1 LSRNNDRLTN
11 GGGSVEQD
19 TSPPQQNTQNTNSN
33 DFGFVVPTEFVEL
46 PSKGAFYGSNHP
58 LHNQDTLEIKQMTA
72 KEEDML
78 TSRSLLKKG
87 VALERVI
94 GSLITNKSINPETL
108 LVGDRN
114 AIVVAARIS
123 AYGSD
128 YTTKVT
134 CPSCT
139 TQQEYSF
146 DLTEASFTGESEEG
160 NTFEGLVQQ
169 QEDGTFTVELPRS
182 ELVVGFRMLTGKD
195 EMSMAAG
202 EANNKKSKGSYE
214 KNVTRQLKQIVT
226 SVNGN
231 TTAEAINYVVDNMPS
246 IDARYLRQAY
256 KATSPNIDLTQ
267 HFECRECNYEQ
278 DMEVPLTADFFWPD
292 R

>member
-1 LSRNNDRLTN
+1 LSRNSNRI
-11 GGGSVEQD
+11 GGGGIKEED
-19 TSPPQQNTQNTNSN
+19 TSPPQQNMQGGTGN
-33 DFGFVVPTEFVEL
+33 DFGFVIPTEFVEL
-46 PSKGAFYGSNHP
+46 PSKGAYYQAGHP
-58 LHNQDTLEIKQMTA
+58 LCGQETIEIKQMTA

-87 VALERVI
+87 LAIDRVI
-94 GSLITNKSINPETL
+94 RSIIMNKSINPQDL

-114 AIVVAARIS
+114 AIIVAARIS

-134 CPSCT
+134 CPSCG
-139 TQQEYSF
+139 TQQEHTF
-146 DLTEASFTGESEEG
+146 DLTESSIYT
-160 NTFEGLVQQ
+160 NDDDTFEGLVQQ

-182 ELVVGFRMLTGKD
+182 QLRIGFRFLTGRD
-195 EMSMAAG
+195 EKVLSNG
-202 EANNKKSKGSYE
+202 LESDKKTKGAYE
-214 KNVTRQLKQIVT
+214 KSVTRQLKNIMV

-231 TTAEAINYVVDNMPS
+231 DTAEAINYVVDNMPS

-256 KATSPNIDLTQ
+256 KSVNPNIDLTQ
-267 HFECRECNYEQ
+267 HFECIECDYEQ

>member
-1 LSRNNDRLTN
+1 LSRNSDRI
-11 GGGSVEQD
+11 GGGSSKEAD
-19 TSPPQQNTQNTNSN
+19 TSPPQQNFEGTTSN
-33 DFGFVVPTEFVEL
+33 DFGFVVPKEFVEL
-46 PSKGAFYGSNHP
+46 PSQGRFYNAHHP
-58 LHNQDTLEIKQMTA
+58 LHNQETIEIKQMTA

-94 GSLITNKSINPETL
+94 ASLITDKKINPDTL

-128 YTTKVT
+128 YTTQVT
-134 CPSCT
+134 CPSCS

-146 DLTEASFTGESEEG
+146 DLNEATIQEDRGPNEFD
-160 NTFEGLVQQ
+160 GLVEQ
-169 QEDGTFTVELPRS
+169 QEDGTFTVQLPRS

-195 EMSMAAG
+195 ELSMAAG
-202 EANNKKSKGSYE
+202 EANNKKTKNSYE
-214 KNVTRQLKQIVT
+214 KNVTTQLRYIVT

-231 TTAEAINYVVDNMPS
+231 STFEAISYVVDNMPS

-256 KATSPNIDLTQ
+256 KATAPNIDLTQ
-267 HFECRECNYEQ
+267 NFECTECDYEQ

>member
-1 LSRNNDRLTN
+1 MSRNSNRI
-11 GGGSVEQD
+11 GGTGAAEQD
-19 TSPPQQNTQNTNSN
+19 GAPPQQNMENPTN
-33 DFGFVVPTEFVEL
+33 DFGFVVPTEFVDL
-46 PSKGAFYGSNHP
+46 PSKGSFYPNGHP
-58 LHNQDTLEIKQMTA
+58 LHGQDTIEIKHMTA

-87 VALERVI
+87 VAIDRVI
-94 GSLITNKSINPETL
+94 NSIIVDNNINPQEL

-114 AIVVAARIS
+114 AIIVAARIS
-123 AYGSD
+123 AYGD
-128 YTTKVT
+128 EYNTKVT

-146 DLTEASFTGESEEG
+146 DLTESSTTIEEDD
-160 NTFEGLVQQ
+160 TFEGLVQQ
-169 QEDGTFTVELPRS
+169 QEGGTFTVVLPRS
-182 ELVVGFRMLTGKD
+182 ELEIGFRLLTGRD
-195 EMSMAAG
+195 EKRLTSG
-202 EANNKKSKGSYE
+202 LETDKKTKGAYE
-214 KNVTRQLKQIVT
+214 KSVTRQLKNIMV

-231 TTAEAINYVVDNMPS
+231 TTSQAVNYVVDNLPS

-256 KATSPNIDLTQ
+256 KSVNPNIDLTQ
-267 HFECRECNYEQ
+267 HFECNTCDYEQ

>member
-1 LSRNNDRLTN
+1 MSRNNNRLTS
-11 GGGSVEQD
+11 GGGATEQD
-19 TSPPQQNTQNTNSN
+19 TAPPAQNIQNNSN
-33 DFGFVVPTEFVEL
+33 DFGFVVPTEFVDL
-46 PSKGAFYGSNHP
+46 PSKGVYYAIGHP
-58 LHNQDTLEIKQMTA
+58 LHGQDTIEIKHMTA

-78 TSRSLLKKG
+78 TSRSLLRKG
-87 VALERVI
+87 VALDRVI
-94 GSLITNKSINPETL
+94 DSIIVDNRIDPEEL

-114 AIVVAARIS
+114 AIIVSARIS

-134 CPSCT
+134 CPSCA
-139 TQQEYSF
+139 TQQEHTF
-146 DLTEASFTGESEEG
+146 DLNDSSIY
-160 NTFEGLVQQ
+160 NQDNQDDTFDGLVQQ

-182 ELVVGFRMLTGKD
+182 QFNIGFRILTGKD
-195 EMSMAAG
+195 EKQVASGLEMD
-202 EANNKKSKGSYE
+202 KKTKGSYE
-214 KNVTRQLKQIVT
+214 KNVTRQLKHIIV

-231 TTAEAINYVVDNMPS
+231 ATAEAVNYVADNLPS

-256 KATSPNIDLTQ
+256 KSVNPNIDLTQ
-267 HFECRECNYEQ
+267 HFECIECDYES

>member
-1 LSRNNDRLTN
+1 MQ
-11 GGGSVEQD
+11 GGTD
-19 TSPPQQNTQNTNSN
+19 N

-46 PSKGAFYGSNHP
+46 PSKGAYYQAGHP
-58 LHNQDTLEIKQMTA
+58 LCGQETIEIKQMTA

-87 VALERVI
+87 IAIDRVI
-94 GSLITNKSINPETL
+94 RSIIMNKSINPQDL

-114 AIVVAARIS
+114 AIIVAARIS

-134 CPSCT
+134 CPNCG
-139 TQQEYSF
+139 TQQDHTFE
-146 DLTEASFTGESEEG
+146 LTEASIYTDDDD
-160 NTFEGLVQQ
+160 TFKGLVQQ

-182 ELVVGFRMLTGKD
+182 QLLIGFRFLTGRD
-195 EMSMAAG
+195 EKILSNG
-202 EANNKKSKGSYE
+202 LESDKKTKGAYE
-214 KNVTRQLKQIVT
+214 KAVTRQLKNIMV

-256 KATSPNIDLTQ
+256 KSVNPNIDLTQ
-267 HFECRECNYEQ
+267 HFECIECSYEQ
-278 DMEVPLTADFFWPD
+278 DMEEPLTADFFWPD